1 MRVKVRIGHEGIERA
16 LRRLII
22 NLELEPRSEI
32 VVPAFST
39 TNLGEIV
46 AGAGHVPVYAD
57 VDDRGLLDPR
67 AVLKKVRAEFSRDGE
82 FWRHRRRGGRLAGL
96 CIVHPGGLTPDLEAI
111 WELAKELGLVII
123 DDARGA
129 LGARAWAG
137 GRWVEAGAAGEV
149 GVASGFGEAYAYA
162 SSPTLLEGLER
173 EEGAETPGYL
183 LRRAWR
189 EAVRKVGIGEKAL
202 AAPTWCEPAGE
213 FILVVGGGSQS
224 LWPKYLLERKEGR
237 LGYRKGSCPM
247 AEHLAETLEP
257 VRLPKPRAAELPAS
271 KALAQSIG

>member
-1 MRVKVRIGHEGIERA
+1 MRAKVRISHKEVGRA

-22 NLELEPRSEI
+22 NLDLEPRSEI
-32 VVPAFST
+32 IVPAFST
-39 TNLGEIV
+39 TNLGEVIV
-46 AGAGHVPVYAD
+46 GAGHVPVYAD

-67 AVLKKVRAEFSRDGE
+67 AVLKKVRAEYSRDGE
-82 FWRHRRRGGRLAGL
+82 FWRHRRRGGRLAAL

-111 WELAKELGLVII
+111 RELARELGLVII

-137 GRWVEAGAAGEV
+137 GRWVEAGAAGEI

-162 SSPTLLEGLER
+162 SSPALLEGLER
-173 EEGAETPGYL
+173 EEGTEIPSHL

-189 EAVRKVGIGEKAL
+189 EAVRKLGIGEKAL

-213 FILVVGGGSQS
+213 FVLVVGGGSRK

-257 VRLPKPRAAELPAS
+257 VRLPKPQLSDLLSVRELV
-271 KALAQSIG
+271 QSIG